1 MIDWLID
8 HPFPGCKGYDF
19 SLRPYEWG
27 SSPNCIPWEGWR
39 ADINFLMQT
48 LFAQLTK
55 MVQSLRRQLIRLDAW
70 ISAQNP
76 QNSRDMQ
83 IMSSKIQS
91 GSHFCPILL
100 PGSWVYEMEHFIAI
114 SSFVWV
120 DFSTRIAPW
129 LNAEQNKLLNFPHLP
144 TQVNFPYPL
153 NSNACEILTL
163 RCTWKFNIPSLFFR
177 NVNGD
182 KIWEQKITDKLLISS
197 ICSKNTFVCSTLE
210 KTKSPPRMLNAA
222 NSQYQI
228 PPEWLFLHLNP
239 LHQDCFCLYYWSW
252 NEINL

>member
-1 MIDWLID
+1 MAISPQRIFFWFISPGKTNFDRVLILPIFKELIWLVFCVGLLWIKTALLVLPISD
-8 HPFPGCKGYDF
+8 CKQHQISEIHYWNVHPFPGCKGYDF

-100 PGSWVYEMEHFIAI
+100 PGSWVYAMEHFIAI

-120 DFSTRIAPW
+120 DFSTRIAKCRTE
-129 LNAEQNKLLNFPHLP
+129 LTFKLPPSPHASQLP
-144 TQVNFPYPL
+144 
-153 NSNACEILTL
+153 
-163 RCTWKFNIPSLFFR
+163 IPF
-177 NVNGD
+177 
-182 KIWEQKITDKLLISS
+182 KL
-197 ICSKNTFVCSTLE
+197 
-210 KTKSPPRMLNAA
+210 
-222 NSQYQI
+222 
-228 PPEWLFLHLNP
+228 
-239 LHQDCFCLYYWSW
+239 
-252 NEINL
+252 